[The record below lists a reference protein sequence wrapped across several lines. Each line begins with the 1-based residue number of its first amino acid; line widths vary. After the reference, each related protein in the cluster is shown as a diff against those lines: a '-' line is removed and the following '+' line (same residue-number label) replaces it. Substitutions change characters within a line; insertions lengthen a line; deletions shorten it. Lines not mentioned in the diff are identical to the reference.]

1 MCGKDPEDAVIEA
14 VLCCA
19 PIAVL
24 GKCSPNEPLFIGIM
38 ISYYISLHIII
49 THNRNMYQPTSI
61 IGWDRGIYFKWLK
74 WFSIIPPSCDDADNS
89 GLASNHQVQ
98 GSGCCLGA
106 RPLRTV
112 PPWPASS
119 EMPVFDIRTPRKFV
133 SSWIIPT
140 RTYFFFYFIDCFIA
154 RSTICYSYLPKK

>member
-1 MCGKDPEDAVIEA
+1 MNLSCGADVMCGKDPEDAVIEA

-61 IGWDRGIYFKWLK
+61 IGWDRGI
-74 WFSIIPPSCDDADNS
+74 CH
-89 GLASNHQVQ
+89 GSNGD
-98 GSGCCLGA
+98 GSNL
-106 RPLRTV
+106 
-112 PPWPASS
+112 
-119 EMPVFDIRTPRKFV
+119 
-133 SSWIIPT
+133 
-140 RTYFFFYFIDCFIA
+140 
-154 RSTICYSYLPKK
+154 